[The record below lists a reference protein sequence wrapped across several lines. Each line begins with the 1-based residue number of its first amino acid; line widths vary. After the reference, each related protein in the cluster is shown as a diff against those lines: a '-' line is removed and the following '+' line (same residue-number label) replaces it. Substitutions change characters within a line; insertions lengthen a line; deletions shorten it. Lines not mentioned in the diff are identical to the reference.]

1 MHVKNGQ
8 TVIILKGKD
17 KGKSGKVLKVF
28 TKTGKV
34 TVEGLN
40 MTKVH
45 ERAKKK
51 DSKGQIIERA
61 MPISASNVSVKK

>member
-1 MHVKNGQ
+1 MHVKSGQ
-8 TVIILKGKD
+8 TVTILKGKD
-17 KGKSGKVLKVF
+17 KGKSGKILKVF

-45 ERAKKK
+45 EKGKKK
-51 DSKGQIIERA
+51 ESKGQIVERA
-61 MPISASNVSVKK
+61 MPVNASNVALKK

>member
-1 MHVKNGQ
+1 MHVKSGQ
-8 TVIILKGKD
+8 TVVILKGKD
-17 KGKSGKVLKVF
+17 KGKSGKILKVF

-45 ERAKKK
+45 EKAKKK
-51 DSKGQIIERA
+51 DSKGQIIEKA
-61 MPISASNVSVKK
+61 MPVNASNVAIKK

>member
-1 MHVKNGQ
+1 MHVKSGQ
-8 TVIILKGKD
+8 TVVILKGKD
-17 KGKSGKVLKVF
+17 KGKSGKILNVF

-45 ERAKKK
+45 EKAKKK
-51 DSKGQIIERA
+51 GSKGQIIEKA
-61 MPISASNVSVKK
+61 MPISASNVAVKK